1 MDGQLIQS
9 WVPLEPELEAVIARI
24 AQTAEDTD
32 RFGVPRSHI
41 DSLALVGAH
50 GLAKDPQRQREL
62 TERLAGADA
71 STWFCWT
78 QHQTPLRT
86 MLAGGNQPAAQKLS
100 DRWLKGL
107 ESGDVLAAI
116 AFAHVRRG
124 GPANP
129 VVHQVDGGW
138 ELTGKLDWVTSWDIA
153 DVLMLLAATEDKSKF
168 VVFYLPVADFENV
181 FVNAN
186 VGAPLDLLAMSGTH
200 SRPIEFDHT
209 FISEECVFGVIDA
222 HEWLE
227 ADSLKTVLPNPA
239 ALGVAR
245 AAIEELNRVS
255 IIGKQAKGEELAHEL
270 ATRFEDLRTRSYQ
283 EIDHPDSS
291 RGDSSRGD
299 LVALR
304 VEILE
309 FVLTCSVAVVTA
321 TSGSAMV
328 RGNSAERRVREAIF
342 LQVQAQTQETR
353 DAMLARSIC
362 EL

>member
-1 MDGQLIQS
+1 MNEQLIQS
-9 WVPLEPELEAVIARI
+9 WVPLEAKLEAVLTRI
-24 AQTAEDTD
+24 AQTAETTD
-32 RFGVPRSHI
+32 RLGVPRSHI
-41 DSLALVGAH
+41 DSLAAVGAH
-50 GLAKDPQRQREL
+50 GLVQDPQKHREL

-86 MLAGGNQPAAQKLS
+86 MRSGGNQPAAQELS

-107 ESGDVLAAI
+107 ERGDLLAAI

-129 VVHQVDGGW
+129 VAHQVDGGW

-153 DVLMLLAATEDKSKF
+153 DVLMLIAATEDKSKF
-168 VVFYLPVADFENV
+168 VVCYLPVADFENI
-181 FVNAN
+181 FENA
-186 VGAPLDLLAMSGTH
+186 VVAAPLDLLAMSGTH

-209 FISEECVFGVIDA
+209 FISGEFVFGVIDA

-227 ADSLKTVLPNPA
+227 ADALKTVLPNSA

-245 AAIEELNRVS
+245 AAIEELNRVL
-255 IIGKQAKGEELAHEL
+255 INRKQAKSEELANEL
-270 ATRFEDLRTRSYQ
+270 ARKFEDLRARSYRG
-283 EIDHPDSS
+283 IDNP
-291 RGDSSRGD
+291 DSSRGD

-304 VEILE
+304 VEILA
-309 FVLTCSVAVVTA
+309 FVLTCTVAVVTA

-328 RGNSAERRVREAIF
+328 RGNSAERRVREALF
-342 LQVQAQTQETR
+342 LHVQAQTQETR

-362 EL
+362 EV